1 MGSVSIADLDQLDSI
16 ADQAMQI
23 HPTLEALASG
33 QDITGTAN
41 CRWGSNAANAY
52 IGFNAA
58 AKKATK
64 DLAALIPEQVA
75 VIRAYTKRERELQQ
89 KTKRESDQLGQAI
102 PQMPKVEPSKPTTIA
117 GGAVEPDG
125 TVHV

>member
-16 ADQAMQI
+16 ADQAMAI
-23 HPTLEALASG
+23 HPTLEALAGG
-33 QDITGTAN
+33 QGITGSAN

-52 IGFNAA
+52 IGFDAA

-75 VIRAYTKRERELQQ
+75 LIREYTKRERELQQ
-89 KTKRESDQLGQAI
+89 KTKRESESLGQAI
-102 PQMPKVEPSKPTTIA
+102 PQMPKVETKPPTIA
-117 GGAVEPDG
+117 GGAVHPDG
-125 TVHV
+125 TVDV